1 MNVNCDIILDLLP
14 LYADDCCSE
23 ESRKLVSEHLHSC
36 EKCRAAFESMNA
48 ELKFNAPEM
57 NVGLKKVSERKANV
71 LQLLMFFL
79 SCGAMIFGAFLENS
93 FPYGRLN
100 GAGACAIII
109 PAFAALIATVGFLF
123 VKEYK
128 SAKNFRMS
136 SVGVFAAAC
145 AGGYIWALCHYGVIE
160 LKWAMLLSAVITAV
174 LGAIIFLCAKK
185 YAELVGKE

>member
-1 MNVNCDIILDLLP
+1 MNCDIILDLLP

-23 ESRKLVSEHLHSC
+23 ESRKLVSEHLLSC
-36 EKCRAAFESMNA
+36 ERCRSALEIMGM
-48 ELKFNAPEM
+48 ELKYNAPEM

-71 LQLLMFFL
+71 LQMLMFFL

-100 GAGACAIII
+100 GVGACLVIV
-109 PAFAALIATVGFLF
+109 PSFAALIATVGFLF

-128 SAKNFRMS
+128 SAKKFRLS

-145 AGGYIWALCHYGVIE
+145 AGGYVWALCHYGVIQ
-160 LKWAMLLSAVITAV
+160 LKWAILLSAVISV
-174 LGAIIFLCAKK
+174 LLGATIFLYAGK